1 MTKKPTIFR
10 AFKSITLDSAVRRVH
25 RQFNRCMIQYVKTA
39 KTLEEVKELLAAGFE
54 HAKDHDGVSVFR
66 KIK

>member
-1 MTKKPTIFR
+1 
-10 AFKSITLDSAVRRVH
+10 
-25 RQFNRCMIQYVKTA
+25 MIQYVKTA

-54 HAKDHDGVSVFR
+54 YVKDHDGVSVFR